1 MVDDKNFRM
10 QNKGQQTACKIIEK
24 EKFSSKVAKLAV
36 SKFRSI
42 IANLYF
48 FFTRI
53 LKKHVDVQKKHI
65 LQNPR

>member
-10 QNKGQQTACKIIEK
+10 QKKGQQTACKIIEK

-53 LKKHVDVQKKHI
+53 LK
-65 LQNPR
+65 NM